1 MKTRDKVRTKVADG
15 AVSFGLLQTVPD
27 THISYIAAMSGFDF
41 IVLDSEHGTF
51 CEPDYLPAML
61 ATGTFGVT
69 TIVRL
74 RDQDP
79 TSLGRCLDMGI
90 DGIMV
95 PNVRTAH
102 QATEL
107 VRAMHFPPKGSRGY
121 AGSIARSSGYGLELE
136 NYRSVTMPEPFLCV
150 MIESEEGVDNVE
162 EIVRVEGI
170 SAVVVGHYDLSAS
183 LGIPGDFAQPGYE
196 RALRRIEEAA
206 ATEGKTLGSAPHP
219 DYPVEKL
226 ITRGHRLV
234 TLGVDA
240 RLIREAMTAQV
251 KAGNQAIAAS
261 GVRF

>member
-1 MKTRDKVRTKVADG
+1 MKTGGKCRTKVTEG
-15 AVSFGLLQTVPD
+15 AVSFGLLQTVPN
-27 THISYIAAMSGFDF
+27 TLVSYIAAMSGYDF

-61 ATGTFGVT
+61 ATGTFDVT

-74 RDQDP
+74 RGQDP

-95 PNVRTAH
+95 PNVTTAH

-107 VRAMHFPPKGSRGY
+107 VKAMHFPPKGSRGY

-136 NYRSVTMPEPFLCV
+136 NYRMPDPFLSV

-162 EIVRVEGI
+162 EIVRVEGV

-183 LGIPGDFAQPGYE
+183 LGIPGDFAQPAYE
-196 RALRRIEEAA
+196 RALRRIEVAA
-206 ATEGKTLGSAPHP
+206 ATQGITLGSAPHP
-219 DYPVEKL
+219 EYPIEKL
-226 ITRGHRLV
+226 AARGHRLI
-234 TLGVDA
+234 TLGVDT
-240 RLIREAMTAQV
+240 RLIREALTAQI
-251 KAGNQAIAAS
+251 KAGNQAIAA
-261 GVRF
+261 GGARL

>member
-1 MKTRDKVRTKVADG
+1 METGGKCRTKVADA
-15 AVSFGLLQTVPD
+15 AVSFGLLQTVPN
-27 THISYIAAMSGFDF
+27 TIVSYIAALSGYDF

-51 CEPDYLPAML
+51 YEPDYLPAML
-61 ATGTFGVT
+61 ATGTFDLT

-74 RDQDP
+74 RGQVP

-95 PNVRTAH
+95 PNVTTAH

-107 VRAMHFPPKGSRGY
+107 VKAMHFPPKGSRGY

-136 NYRSVTMPEPFLCV
+136 NYQRGAPEPFLSV

-162 EIVRVEGI
+162 EIVRVEGL

-183 LGIPGDFAQPGYE
+183 LGIPGDFAQPAYE
-196 RALRRIEEAA
+196 RALSRIEGAA
-206 ATEGKTLGSAPHP
+206 ATHRKTLGSAPHP

-226 ITRGHRLV
+226 IARGHRLI
-234 TLGVDA
+234 TLGVDTK
-240 RLIREAMTAQV
+240 LIREAMTAQI

-261 GVRF
+261 GVRL